1 MDLNSSFDSTASSVS
16 LSCCQSLCDLLR
28 ELPLPKP
35 IHNSNHKLI
44 NNNSNQNILENIEL
58 SHGLENALIYAKQQ
72 LNDLVFDDLIFD
84 SNINQSMSPLVMN
97 LSLKGV
103 FNSNHFENNS
113 LETIEPSIE
122 THLEFNQNLEL
133 IQELNENNL
142 NDVELDDNYSSLGD
156 RVKQRQRQQ
165 MTQQS
170 NNTFVRQQP
179 QQQQQ
184 QQQQQDISNCL
195 IAEKKTSSKTSRND
209 VKDIVLNFEYILN
222 EIMEENENE
231 FIENNENNSGF
242 DLKIELKELKE
253 LMSLSSKLKHS
264 NRMKELETKLSSKL
278 YSFLSLLTNQMI
290 VWFSKFKTQEMN
302 EDLTQDNNYFWQL
315 LINASKM
322 SLNIMTSKNMSS
334 RVVLFEELL
343 EIIINFL
350 VSFILNIIIIY

>member
-1 MDLNSSFDSTASSVS
+1 
-16 LSCCQSLCDLLR
+16 
-28 ELPLPKP
+28 
-35 IHNSNHKLI
+35 
-44 NNNSNQNILENIEL
+44 
-58 SHGLENALIYAKQQ
+58 
-72 LNDLVFDDLIFD
+72 
-84 SNINQSMSPLVMN
+84 
-97 LSLKGV
+97 
-103 FNSNHFENNS
+103 
-113 LETIEPSIE
+113 
-122 THLEFNQNLEL
+122 
-133 IQELNENNL
+133 
-142 NDVELDDNYSSLGD
+142 
-156 RVKQRQRQQ
+156 
-165 MTQQS
+165 
-170 NNTFVRQQP
+170 
-179 QQQQQ
+179 
-184 QQQQQDISNCL
+184 
-195 IAEKKTSSKTSRND
+195 
-209 VKDIVLNFEYILN
+209 
-222 EIMEENENE
+222 MEENENE

-302 EDLTQDNNYFWQL
+302 EDLSQDNYFWQL